1 MEMEMTNIE
10 RALMTNDL
18 SALSVEERGEYYK
31 SVCESLGL
39 NPLTQPFG
47 YIELAAD
54 GGGKKLTLYCKRDA
68 ADQLRRIHG
77 VSIKIK
83 NREVFNDLLL
93 VTAEATD
100 KTGRVDEAIA
110 AISLKKHEVAWDNGL
125 KKMKRTGQIVSLEG
139 EALAN
144 AYMKAETKA
153 KRRVTLSICGLGWLD
168 ETEVPYV
175 AEQAD
180 STIAENLMP
189 QKAAVVKPKKVEVL
203 PADEVGPFYYDLSK
217 LPEDKKSAAF
227 EYLESAGA
235 TICDDNGFWK
245 SDKPLKKLVSC
256 NVKIA

>member
-1 MEMEMTNIE
+1 MTLEMTNIE

-18 SALSVEERGEYYK
+18 SALSVEERGKYYN

-83 NREVFNDLLL
+83 NREVVNDLLL

-100 KTGRVDEAIA
+100 KTGRIDEAIS
-110 AISLKKHEVAWDNGL
+110 AIWLKKHEVAWDNGL
-125 KKMKRTGQIVSLEG
+125 KKMKRTGQIVALEG

-168 ETEVPYV
+168 ETEV
-175 AEQAD
+175 ETIKTEAD
-180 STIAENLMP
+180 ATIAENLMP
-189 QKAAVVKPKKVEVL
+189 QKSAAVKPKKVELL
-203 PADEVGPFYYDLSK
+203 PADEVGPFFYDLAK
-217 LPEDKKSAAF
+217 LTEDKKEAAF
-227 EYLESAGA
+227 QYLEAAGA
-235 TICDDNGFWK
+235 SLDQNTGYWQ
-245 SDKPLKKLVSC
+245 SEKPLKKLVSC
-256 NVKIA
+256 SVKPA

>member
-1 MEMEMTNIE
+1 MEMTNIE

-18 SALSVEERGEYYK
+18 SALSVEERGKYYN

-77 VSIKIK
+77 VSIDIK
-83 NREVFNDLLL
+83 NREVVNDLLL

-100 KTGRVDEAIA
+100 KTGRTDKSIA
-110 AISLKKHEVAWDNGL
+110 AIWLKKHEVAWDNGL
-125 KKMKRTGQIVSLEG
+125 KKMKRTGQIVALEG

-168 ETEVPYV
+168 ETEV
-175 AEQAD
+175 ESIKTEAD
-180 STIAENLMP
+180 ATIAENLMP
-189 QKAAVVKPKKVEVL
+189 QKTPAVKAKKVEVL
-203 PADEVGPFYYDLSK
+203 PADEIGPFFYDLAK
-217 LPEDKKSAAF
+217 LTEDKKEAAF
-227 EYLESAGA
+227 EYLEASGA
-235 TICDDNGFWK
+235 ALDENSGYWK
-245 SDKPLKKLVSC
+245 SDKPLKKLISC
-256 NVKIA
+256 NVKVA